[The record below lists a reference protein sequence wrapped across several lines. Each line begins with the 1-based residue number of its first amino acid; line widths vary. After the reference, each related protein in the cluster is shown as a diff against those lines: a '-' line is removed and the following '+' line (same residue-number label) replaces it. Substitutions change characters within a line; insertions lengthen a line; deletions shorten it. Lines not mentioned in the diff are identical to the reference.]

1 MEKRQL
7 IVGLSSKARCGK
19 NTFSGYLVDIF
30 EKEYNIKFIEI
41 AFADALKSMCKDHF
55 GLSTWQVY
63 GDEKEI
69 PDKRYPRPTKPYCE
83 GLGKSELPY
92 SSWTPREIMQEL
104 GSFYRKIDNDFWVKA
119 LDERIKELDNP
130 NVIIT
135 DVRHVNECEYVK
147 NNGILIRITRKNAD
161 KIHGMSHESET
172 ALDDKPVDYFDI
184 TISNSGT
191 LDDLKKVARDT
202 VFAIIK
208 INNLKGGTVY
218 NG

>member
-1 MEKRQL
+1 M
-7 IVGLSSKARCGK
+7 IIGIGYKARSGK
-19 NTFSGYLVDIF
+19 DTLGKFMSSYF
-30 EKEYNIKFIEI
+30 EKKYNERYELM

-55 GLSTWQVY
+55 GLSTRQVY

-83 GLGKSELPY
+83 GLGKSELSH

-119 LDERIKELDNP
+119 LDERIKELGNP

-191 LDDLKKVARDT
+191 LDDLKKAARDT

>member
-1 MEKRQL
+1 M
-7 IVGLSSKARCGK
+7 IIGIAGKARSGK
-19 NTFSGYLVDIF
+19 DTLG
-30 EKEYNIKFIEI
+30 KEMAKHFKKAYNEHYELM

-63 GDEKEI
+63 GNEKEI
-69 PDKRYPRPTKPYCE
+69 PDKRYPRPIKPYCE

-119 LDERIKELDNP
+119 LDERIKELGNP

-147 NNGILIRITRKNAD
+147 NNGYLIKLTRYFKSDEEA
-161 KIHGMSHESET
+161 KINGMDHESET
-172 ALDDKPVDYFDI
+172 ALDGISDGYFDLTVI
-184 TISNSGT
+184 NQQ
-191 LDDLKKVARDT
+191 DLEMFKLTAHEVVEIMLEFDK
-202 VFAIIK
+202 
-208 INNLKGGTVY
+208 LQGGTVY

>member
-1 MEKRQL
+1 M
-7 IVGLSSKARCGK
+7 IIGIAGKARAGK
-19 NTFSGYLVDIF
+19 DTLGKFMSRYF
-30 EKEYNIKFIEI
+30 EKKYNERYELM

-83 GLGKSELPY
+83 GLGKSELPH

-119 LDERIKELDNP
+119 LDERIKELGNP

-147 NNGILIRITRKNAD
+147 DNGYLIKLKRYFESEEEAR
-161 KIHGMSHESET
+161 IHGMDHESET
-172 ALDDKPVDYFDI
+172 ALDDLEEGYFDLTVI
-184 TISNSGT
+184 NHQGLEMFELTSHE
-191 LDDLKKVARDT
+191 VAE
-202 VFAIIK
+202 IILEL
-208 INNLKGGTVY
+208 NNLKGGTVY